1 MNAFPFQN
9 KNLSRSL
16 QELETINS
24 FVVMIQMCR
33 QNNNIH
39 LRRAIDFFV
48 SSIMKIARMFLIN
61 DIDKFMRPSQI
72 TVEKL
77 FSF

>member
-1 MNAFPFQN
+1 MKAFPFQS

-16 QELETINS
+16 KELETINS

-39 LRRAIDFFV
+39 LRRTIDFFV

-61 DIDKFMRPSQI
+61 DIDKFMRTSQI
-72 TVEKL
+72 IGEKL

>member
-1 MNAFPFQN
+1 
-9 KNLSRSL
+9 
-16 QELETINS
+16 
-24 FVVMIQMCR
+24 MIQMCL

-61 DIDKFMRPSQI
+61 DIDKCMRTSQI
-72 TVEKL
+72 IGEKL

>member
-1 MNAFPFQN
+1 MKAFPFQN

-16 QELETINS
+16 KELETINS

-39 LRRAIDFFV
+39 LRRTIDFFV

-61 DIDKFMRPSQI
+61 DIDKFMRTSQI
-72 TVEKL
+72 IGEKL

>member
-1 MNAFPFQN
+1 M
-9 KNLSRSL
+9 
-16 QELETINS
+16 NS

-61 DIDKFMRPSQI
+61 DIDKFMRTSQI
-72 TVEKL
+72 IGEKL

>member
-1 MNAFPFQN
+1 
-9 KNLSRSL
+9 
-16 QELETINS
+16 
-24 FVVMIQMCR
+24 MIQMCR

-39 LRRAIDFFV
+39 LRRAIDFVV
-48 SSIMKIARMFLIN
+48 SSIMKIARMFFIN

>member
-1 MNAFPFQN
+1 
-9 KNLSRSL
+9 
-16 QELETINS
+16 
-24 FVVMIQMCR
+24 MIQMCR

-39 LRRAIDFFV
+39 FRRAIDFFV

-61 DIDKFMRPSQI
+61 DIDKFMRTSQI
-72 TVEKL
+72 IGEKL

>member
-1 MNAFPFQN
+1 MKAFPFQN

-16 QELETINS
+16 KELETINS

-39 LRRAIDFFV
+39 FRRAIDFFV

-61 DIDKFMRPSQI
+61 DIDKFMRTSQI
-72 TVEKL
+72 IGEKL

>member
-1 MNAFPFQN
+1 MKAFPFQN

-16 QELETINS
+16 KELETINS

-39 LRRAIDFFV
+39 LRRVIDFFV

-61 DIDKFMRPSQI
+61 DIDKFMRTSQI
-72 TVEKL
+72 IGEKL